1 MPDTISILRGLK
13 ERYETHHGVHITDRA
28 LVVAAELSSR
38 YIQGR
43 FLPDKVRK
51 IVHQGGGVCRAVK
64 VEVGEGNWTCTLRIV
79 R

>member
-43 FLPDKVRK
+43 FLPDKVRG
-51 IVHQGGGVCRAVK
+51 INDASRWCSMLSDECRGG
-64 VEVGEGNWTCTLRIV
+64 
-79 R
+79 